1 LVNYPQRLI
10 SNFKEAQEKM
20 THAFH
25 ENLIL
30 RQKCNELEDKLDE
43 AANIQDQLHK
53 DINHERLFRVDH
65 ESLVS
70 KIQELQRDL
79 GITKNNLQEIKEEN
93 FILKKVKN
101 DYEKIEIKN
110 AELVDEVLFP

>member
-1 LVNYPQRLI
+1 
-10 SNFKEAQEKM
+10 M

-53 DINHERLFRVDH
+53 DINRERLLRVDH

-93 FILKKVKN
+93 SILKKVKN

-110 AELVDEVLFP
+110 AELVDEVLFLKIKIK